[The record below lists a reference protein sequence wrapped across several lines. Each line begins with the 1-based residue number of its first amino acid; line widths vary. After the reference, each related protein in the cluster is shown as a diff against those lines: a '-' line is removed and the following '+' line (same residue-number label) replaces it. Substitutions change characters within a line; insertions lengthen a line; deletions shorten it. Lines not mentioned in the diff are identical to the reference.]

1 MAYSGYQDTD
11 SVEILNKYQLINE
24 QIPVIGGTL
33 DYVEGL
39 LDNPILNYIGVA
51 LIIVDPTGILSWP
64 EAIRAY
70 KNWVNTRQGMV
81 TSPQGLING
90 AFFIL
95 SLLCIIPVPGV
106 RNYVAGLYR
115 GIIKPAG
122 KNFHKMEPEKVIKIL
137 EDTFNKILKDDNLK
151 NAAITGIDGLLKLAK
166 QGGET
171 GIYNIL
177 AKLKTSLQS
186 GKINLKDLLGA
197 TDQQFLAVR
206 ETARQSELL
215 VKGNKGF
222 VIPKPGSPESKQFWE
237 TVAQQG
243 RTGRFGPEFTDYF
256 NKTDPITASNNFW
269 ANMGRT
275 QIDKITKVADKPIIR
290 RGGRLALSQAPA
302 QGGYGGLLDNPW
314 GLPTDAIRKMSELT
328 GSLPRE
334 KEEINQELENLR
346 KKLQNYKYRQ
356 KNEQPY

>member
-33 DYVEGL
+33 DYFGGL
-39 LDNPILNYIGVA
+39 LDELDKLSYLGVV
-51 LIIVDPTGILSWP
+51 LTIIDPTGILSWP
-64 EAIRAY
+64 EVNRAY
-70 KNWVNTRQGMV
+70 TRWINTSQGM
-81 TSPQGLING
+81 TNSIQGVING

-95 SLLCIIPVPGV
+95 SLLCIIPIPGF
-106 RNYVAGLYR
+106 RNYIAGLYR

-171 GIYNIL
+171 GIYNVL
-177 AKLKTSLQS
+177 AKLKTSLQT

-243 RTGRFGPEFTDYF
+243 RAGKFGPKFTDYF

-275 QIDKITKVADKPIIR
+275 QIDKITRTITRTADRPIVR
-290 RGGRLALSQAPA
+290 RGGRLALSQTPDVLPGSILELPGIAVDKMAEFAGA
-302 QGGYGGLLDNPW
+302 Q
-314 GLPTDAIRKMSELT
+314 
-328 GSLPRE
+328 PRE
-334 KEEINQELENLR
+334 KEEIHQGLENLR
-346 KKLQNYKYRQ
+346 KKLQNYKYKQ